1 MTKFAPFILLFL
13 TSCGGSVGSAPV
25 QPSFV
30 METKITRT
38 SPEAKGIIIEVK
50 PSDSQSEAK

>member
-1 MTKFAPFILLFL
+1 MKFAPIALLL
-13 TSCGGSVGSAPV
+13 LAGCGSSVGTAPV

-38 SPEAKGIIIEVK
+38 SPEAKGMIIEVK
-50 PSDSQSEAK
+50 PSDSQAEGK

>member
-1 MTKFAPFILLFL
+1 MKYLPVLFVL
-13 TSCGGSVGSAPV
+13 AACGTSVGTAPV

-38 SPEAKGIIIEVK
+38 SPEAKGMIIEVK
-50 PSDSQSEAK
+50 PSDSQSEGK

>member
-1 MTKFAPFILLFL
+1 MKYIPILFL
-13 TSCGGSVGSAPV
+13 LAACGTSVGTAPV

-38 SPEAKGIIIEVK
+38 SPEAKGMIIEVK
-50 PSDSQSEAK
+50 PSDAQSESK